1 VLHVR
6 VRMEGEYT
14 GQGTLE
20 VRGGGG
26 IFCTVPNCTVT
37 IEDFRSV
44 SFHEGSVIGSDSLVI
59 RVPRLLVG
67 GTVEA
72 NRIRITAGA
81 LNVSSAG
88 ALVTGPTSTTSKSS
102 ALIRQTT
109 PDRSAKLNY
118 SQFLCR

>member
-1 VLHVR
+1 MLHVR

-14 GQGTLE
+14 GHGTLE

-59 RVPRLLVG
+59 RVPRLFVG

-88 ALVTGPTSTTSKSS
+88 ALVTGPSLPHQSPLPSFDR
-102 ALIRQTT
+102 LHQTGAQ
-109 PDRSAKLNY
+109 S
-118 SQFLCR
+118 